1 MLTFQVTKNGIAKI
15 SSSIKDIFMMVHLRE
30 DDSVEA
36 LRSTIK
42 ALEISGENQIKSHIL
57 YEVLMIY
64 RLTSRYA

>member
-1 MLTFQVTKNGIAKI
+1 MALLKI
-15 SSSIKDIFMMVHLRE
+15 SSSIKDIFYDGSFRE
-30 DDSVEA
+30 DDSVET

-64 RLTSRYA
+64 RLLDSRYA

>member
-1 MLTFQVTKNGIAKI
+1 
-15 SSSIKDIFMMVHLRE
+15 DIFYDGSFKRE
-30 DDSVEA
+30 DDSVET

-64 RLTSRYA
+64 RLLDSRYA

>member
-1 MLTFQVTKNGIAKI
+1 MALLKI
-15 SSSIKDIFMMVHLRE
+15 SSSIKDIFYDGSFKR
-30 DDSVEA
+30 DDSVET

-64 RLTSRYA
+64 RLLDSRYA

>member
-1 MLTFQVTKNGIAKI
+1 
-15 SSSIKDIFMMVHLRE
+15 SSSIKDIFYDGTFKRE
-30 DDSVEA
+30 DDSVET

-64 RLTSRYA
+64 RLLDSRYA

>member
-1 MLTFQVTKNGIAKI
+1 MALLKLVVASKI
-15 SSSIKDIFMMVHLRE
+15 YFMMVLLRE
-30 DDSVEA
+30 DDSVET

-64 RLTSRYA
+64 RLLDSRYA

>member
-1 MLTFQVTKNGIAKI
+1 
-15 SSSIKDIFMMVHLRE
+15 SSSIKDIFYDGSFKRE
-30 DDSVEA
+30 DDSVET

-64 RLTSRYA
+64 RLLDSRYA

>member
-1 MLTFQVTKNGIAKI
+1 GDEKMALLKI
-15 SSSIKDIFMMVHLRE
+15 SSSIKDIFYDGSFKRE
-30 DDSVEA
+30 DDSVET

-64 RLTSRYA
+64 RLLDSRYA

>member
-1 MLTFQVTKNGIAKI
+1 MALLKI

-64 RLTSRYA
+64 RLLDSRYA